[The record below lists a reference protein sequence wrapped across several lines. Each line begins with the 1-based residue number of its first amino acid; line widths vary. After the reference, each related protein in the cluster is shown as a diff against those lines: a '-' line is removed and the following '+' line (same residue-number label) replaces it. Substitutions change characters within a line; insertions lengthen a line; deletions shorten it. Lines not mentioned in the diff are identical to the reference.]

1 MAFPLRTL
9 TGVCLFI
16 SLLSQAPALIV
27 GDAVEDGRADA
38 RHSQPAAINDAL
50 AAGGADVAEFSYW
63 NNVGTVAEGTGTYLG
78 DGWVLTAAHVG
89 CFPFVTADGKVWKPI
104 AKTYHVLKSSPDEKG
119 DVAIF
124 QIEGRPELPS
134 IPLAKGILNVDAPTI
149 IVGNGFTRESKAEPL
164 VHEGRVIG
172 TLGYHTRPVRAK
184 LWGRAYIT
192 GQGAPTRLKGARG
205 TTTDVVTSR
214 FERKAL
220 AVQATDGDSGSP
232 SFSYNAETSR
242 WELSGVVAAVSH
254 KTRYVPY
261 GSKSFIA
268 LLPTVDCPEK
278 AVASLDLSLFTRPA
292 G

>member
-1 MAFPLRTL
+1 MAFPPRSL
-9 TGVCLFI
+9 TGILLSF
-16 SLLSQAPALIV
+16 SLLTQTPALIIQDADEHGNV
-27 GDAVEDGRADA
+27 GIS
-38 RHSQPAAINDAL
+38 HSEPASINDAL
-50 AAGGADVAEFSYW
+50 ATGGAEVAEFPYW

-89 CFPFVTADGKVWKPI
+89 CFPFVTADGKIWKPI
-104 AKTYHVLKSSPDEKG
+104 AKTYHVLKSYPHEKG

-124 QIEGRPELPS
+124 QIEGRPELTS
-134 IPLAKGILNVDAPTI
+134 IPLAKTALNAAAPTI
-149 IVGNGFTRESKAEPL
+149 IVGNGFTRESKSEPL
-164 VHEGRVIG
+164 IHEGRVIG

-192 GQGAPTRLKGARG
+192 GQGNPTRLKGAKG
-205 TTTDVVTSR
+205 TNTDVVASR
-214 FERKAL
+214 FERKAF

-278 AVASLDLSLFTRPA
+278 AVASLDHSLFTRPA
-292 G
+292 S